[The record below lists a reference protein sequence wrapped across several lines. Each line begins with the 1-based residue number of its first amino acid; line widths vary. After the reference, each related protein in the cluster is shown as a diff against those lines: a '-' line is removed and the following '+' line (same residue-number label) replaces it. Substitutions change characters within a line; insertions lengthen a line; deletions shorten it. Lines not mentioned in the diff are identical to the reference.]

1 MNIRKAVLL
10 FSMMGL
16 LFIISGCKGEEAVH
30 TSAEDNDTAAGRQE
44 TAAAETEAGQEEKE
58 EADTEAG
65 PQETET
71 AEAEQ
76 PESGAEAAGTVAAEE
91 VTVEEPLKSQL
102 MAELLS
108 ENELDTS
115 VVDNTRTTKGC
126 TFTLPE
132 GFEASE
138 DVEGMYVTGRYPIDA
153 SLIYY
158 AELEQDMGMQL
169 MTEASF
175 KEQTQ
180 DNFREVYGE
189 DVEVMIDSFEQ
200 LKMQGYPAF
209 RIQCHYQVGDVKIT
223 QLAYAINA
231 DKSYVITYSQTNDY
245 DRMEEYEASAQTIQV
260 EY

>member
-1 MNIRKAVLL
+1 MSELSQKIKARRLAL
-10 FSMMGL
+10 GL
-16 LFIISGCKGEEAVH
+16 SQDELAKRLGYHSRSSVNKI
-30 TSAEDNDTAAGRQE
+30 
-44 TAAAETEAGQEEKE
+44 
-58 EADTEAG
+58 
-65 PQETET
+65 
-71 AEAEQ
+71 
-76 PESGAEAAGTVAAEE
+76 ESGKNNISLSKIQELARALET
-91 VTVEEPLKSQL
+91 TP
-102 MAELLS
+102 AELLS